1 VGTDAVFILASIPW
15 LNEIAFPQSEAF
27 VQILHKLRP
36 NRERVSMEPIKISM
50 RGLAEVACAKPSQKQ
65 SKLKRFKFPE
75 SEESVG
81 RSNYYVWALS
91 AIKHHH
97 RGDSGFVDEML
108 HGLWEQ
114 AATES
119 DSRKKAK
126 FLNNHRAIT
135 DYLKHF
141 GGRMLEVRSGKRLY
155 FNYGN
160 LIVNAHPDL
169 VVEEGG
175 RLLLIK
181 LNCCKEDFAGGVTA
195 TLLHVLY
202 ESARLKGLEIGP
214 SSVECLHT
222 SSGSRITG
230 PKTGFPNKSALNSAC
245 KELLELWPAA

>member
-1 VGTDAVFILASIPW
+1 
-15 LNEIAFPQSEAF
+15 
-27 VQILHKLRP
+27 
-36 NRERVSMEPIKISM
+36 MEPITISM

-91 AIKHHH
+91 AIKRHH
-97 RGDSGFVDEML
+97 RGEAEFVDDML
-108 HGLWEQ
+108 HGLHEQ
-114 AATES
+114 AASEN
-119 DSRKKAK
+119 DSRKRAK
-126 FLNNHRAIT
+126 LLANHRAIT

-141 GGRMLEVRSGKRLY
+141 GDRSLQIQPGTRLY
-155 FNYGN
+155 FNYQN

-169 VVEEGG
+169 VAEEKD

-181 LNCCKEDFAGGVTA
+181 LNCCKEDFAGGVTS

-202 ESARLKGLEIGP
+202 ESAKLKGLEID
-214 SSVECLHT
+214 STSVECLQT

-245 KELLELWPAA
+245 KELLEIWPAA

>member
-1 VGTDAVFILASIPW
+1 
-15 LNEIAFPQSEAF
+15 
-27 VQILHKLRP
+27 
-36 NRERVSMEPIKISM
+36 MEPITISM

-91 AIKHHH
+91 AIRHHH
-97 RGDSGFVDEML
+97 RGDSDFVDDTI
-108 HGLWEQ
+108 HRLWEE
-114 AATES
+114 AASES
-119 DSRKKAK
+119 DPRKKAK

-141 GGRMLEVRSGKRLY
+141 GDRRIEIRPGARLY
-155 FNYGN
+155 FNYRN
-160 LIVNAHPDL
+160 LVVNAHPDL
-169 VVEEGG
+169 VAEEKG

-181 LNCCKEDFAGGVTA
+181 LNCCKEDFAGGVCA

-202 ESARLKGLEIGP
+202 ESAKLKGLEIVP
-214 SSVECLHT
+214 SSVECLQT

-230 PKTGFPNKSALNSAC
+230 PKTGFPDKSTLNSAC
-245 KELLELWPAA
+245 RELLEIWPAA

>member
-1 VGTDAVFILASIPW
+1 
-15 LNEIAFPQSEAF
+15 
-27 VQILHKLRP
+27 
-36 NRERVSMEPIKISM
+36 MEPIAISM

-97 RGDSGFVDEML
+97 RGGSAFVDEML
-108 HGLWEQ
+108 HRLSEE
-114 AATES
+114 AAAES
-119 DSRKKAK
+119 DPRKRAK
-126 FLNNHRAIT
+126 LVNNHRAIT

-141 GGRMLEVRSGKRLY
+141 GDRQLQIRPGARLY
-155 FNYGN
+155 FNYRN

-169 VVEEGG
+169 VAEEKG

-181 LNCCKEDFAGGVTA
+181 LNCCKEDFAGGVTS

-214 SSVECLHT
+214 TSVECLQT
-222 SSGSRITG
+222 SSGSRIIG
-230 PKTGFPNKSALNSAC
+230 PRTGFPSASALNSVC
-245 KELLELWPAA
+245 RELLEIWPAA

>member
-1 VGTDAVFILASIPW
+1 MG
-15 LNEIAFPQSEAF
+15 
-27 VQILHKLRP
+27 
-36 NRERVSMEPIKISM
+36 PITISM

-91 AIKHHH
+91 AIKRHH
-97 RGDSGFVDEML
+97 RGEAEFIDEML
-108 HGLWEQ
+108 HGLHEQ
-114 AATES
+114 AASES
-119 DSRKKAK
+119 NLRKRAK
-126 FLNNHRAIT
+126 LLANHRAIT

-141 GGRMLEVRSGKRLY
+141 GRRPLEIRPGARLY
-155 FNYGN
+155 FNYQN

-169 VVEEGG
+169 VAAEKG

-181 LNCCKEDFAGGVTA
+181 LNCCKEDFTGGVIS

-202 ESARLKGLEIGP
+202 ESAKLKGLEID
-214 SSVECLHT
+214 STSVECLQT

-230 PKTGFPNKSALNSAC
+230 PKTGFPDKSALHSAC
-245 KELLELWPAA
+245 EELLEIWPAA